1 MEGEKVTIKQIAEE
15 LGLDK
20 QKVYRKAK
28 KHFKALQRI
37 DGNDTIVLTKAE
49 ADELKDILLSDSSVK
64 SHQEAHQEVLQKAL
78 QSTSFDAVLK
88 QLEFANTQLEEK
100 DRQIEQLQKLLDQ
113 SQQLQL
119 AEKQEILALQDTIK
133 QEKAAKA
140 AEESTPNEKK
150 SFFQRLFG

>member
-1 MEGEKVTIKQIAEE
+1 MAEKVTIKQIADE

-20 QKVYRKAK
+20 QKVYRKAR

-37 DGNDTIVLTKAE
+37 DGNDTIVLTEAE
-49 ADELKDILLSDSSVK
+49 ANELKEILSSEKDIK
-64 SHQEAHQEVLQKAL
+64 SHQESHQEVLQKAL

-88 QLEFANTQLEEK
+88 QLEFANAQLEEK
-100 DRQIEQLQKLLDQ
+100 DRQIMQLQTLLDQ
-113 SQQLQL
+113 SQKLQL

-133 QEKAAKA
+133 QEQAAKA
-140 AEESTPNEKK
+140 AEESTQNEKK